1 MINNIVLRCMCVSFP
16 VPDANSDCGIMSY
29 TDMMKLTPLTGV
41 EIEAKV
47 QRRDGFNKGLY
58 LRQGKM
64 FSVKNLKL

>member
-1 MINNIVLRCMCVSFP
+1 MINNIIFRCMCVCFP
-16 VPDANSDCGIMSY
+16 VPDPNSDCGIMSY
-29 TDMMKLTPLTGV
+29 TEMLKLTPLTGE

-64 FSVKNLKL
+64 LSVEI